1 MDLAIVL
8 RTAVLMLIAYL
19 AGSIPVGVLV
29 ARYAG
34 GTDPRTIGSG
44 RTGGTNAPRAPGP
57 KLAAVVVGGELLK
70 GALPLGLGRAVTR
83 GPLLRGLFGAAAG
96 GGPPW

>member
-1 MDLAIVL
+1 MDPAIVL

-29 ARYAG
+29 ARLTG

-44 RTGGTNAPRAPGP
+44 RTGGTNALRA
-57 KLAAVVVGGELLK
+57 
-70 GALPLGLGRAVTR
+70 LGR
-83 GPLLRGLFGAAAG
+83 G
-96 GGPPW
+96 GRPSW

>member
-1 MDLAIVL
+1 MDFAIVL
-8 RTAVLMLIAYL
+8 RTAVLMLVAYL

-44 RTGGTNAPRAPGP
+44 RTGGTNALRALGP
-57 KLAAVVVGGELLK
+57 KWAAVVVTGSSAE
-70 GALPLGLGRAVTR
+70 TCWETT
-83 GPLLRGLFGAAAG
+83 GPAIGTACGDGSRPSA
-96 GGPPW
+96 